1 MLVNSIHFLPS
12 CVSQCNAG
20 AYYIQPLSCNL
31 QQLAISP
38 WRIVILSWNIGM
50 VVSWRPEW
58 IGSLI
63 LRNVSTSRV
72 GLECVCVFHECARVQ
87 RHLVYQPRG

>member
-38 WRIVILSWNIGM
+38 WRIVILEYRDGGG
-50 VVSWRPEW
+50 VE
-58 IGSLI
+58 
-63 LRNVSTSRV
+63 
-72 GLECVCVFHECARVQ
+72 ARVDRQ
-87 RHLVYQPRG
+87 LNSL